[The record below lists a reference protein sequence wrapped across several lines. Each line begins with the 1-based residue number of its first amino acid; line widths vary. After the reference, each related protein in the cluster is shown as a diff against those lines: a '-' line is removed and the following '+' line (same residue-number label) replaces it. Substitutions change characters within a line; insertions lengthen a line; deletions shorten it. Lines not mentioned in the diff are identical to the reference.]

1 MVTIKRIINKKRT
14 IKIVI
19 FPLDTAIIII
29 KNTQTKKELVSDM
42 EKPSSNDDNV

>member
-1 MVTIKRIINKKRT
+1 MIY
-14 IKIVI
+14 
-19 FPLDTAIIII
+19 PLDTAIIDLII